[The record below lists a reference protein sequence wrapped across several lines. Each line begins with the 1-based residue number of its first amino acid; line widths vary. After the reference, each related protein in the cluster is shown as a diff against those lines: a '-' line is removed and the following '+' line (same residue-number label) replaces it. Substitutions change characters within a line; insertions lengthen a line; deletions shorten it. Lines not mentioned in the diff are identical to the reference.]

1 MAEFFTVITAD
12 MPLTEAS
19 LQVLPAARR
28 EEAEQAWGAFLKQPP
43 GVLGNLCFL
52 RPALP
57 PWVPFLSER
66 FSSHLLQDRRISFL
80 KPASCLP
87 ATCP

>member
-12 MPLTEAS
+12 MVLTEAS
-19 LQVLPAARR
+19 LQVLPVHR
-28 EEAEQAWGAFLKQPP
+28 EEAGQAWGACLKQPP
-43 GVLGNLCFL
+43 GVLGNLCFS

-57 PWVPFLSER
+57 PWVTFLAER
-66 FSSHLLQDRRISFL
+66 FSSHLLQDRQISFL

-87 ATCP
+87 ATRP